1 MEPTISTFVDE
12 STMGYNTFF
21 ISLDT
26 TITLLFSIVAEN
38 QIWQVYLG
46 LVLIKEAGMND
57 FSHTT
62 EQFHSLYNSL
72 SMAGILHHIKMVDDF
87 PIPEV
92 VGLVKNEISTIL

>member
-12 STMGYNTFF
+12 STTGNNTFF
-21 ISLDT
+21 TSLDT

-38 QIWQVYLG
+38 QIRQVYLG

-57 FSHTT
+57 SSHTI

-72 SMAGILHHIKMVDDF
+72 STVEALHHIKMVDAF

-92 VGLVKNEISTIL
+92 VGLAKTEISIVL